1 MGVLFL
7 YEAFNLMST
16 QQPEATLKKRLSL
29 GMRTLIFLA
38 LICSSLA
45 AWAQP
50 LKVAVAGTA
59 HGHSTWILGY
69 KDKESIQ
76 LVGVCEK
83 DTALVNRQ
91 SKRYGFSPSIVYTD
105 LGKMLDAVKPDAVV
119 AFGSI
124 YSHLEVVEACAP
136 RGIHVMVEKPLAV
149 SVEHARK
156 MEALAKKHNIHLLT
170 DYETSWYPSVAKTVQ
185 LALDS
190 NYTGRIRKT
199 VIHDGHQGPKEIGCG
214 PEFLAWLTDP
224 VLNGAGALV
233 DFGCYGANLM
243 THLMKGQQPIAVTAV
258 TRQYKPQIYPKVDD
272 DATIIVDYP
281 DAQCIIQA
289 SWNWPYNRKDMEVYG
304 EKGYIFAPDSKT
316 LVLRQGNKVTNRQVT
331 AQDIPVY
338 EDPFKYLA
346 DVVHGK
352 ISVAPDGLY
361 ALPNNMIVVKILE
374 AAKESARTGKKVK
387 L

>member
-1 MGVLFL
+1 
-7 YEAFNLMST
+7 
-16 QQPEATLKKRLSL
+16 
-29 GMRTLIFLA
+29 MRTIILFVLVCSHLA
-38 LICSSLA
+38 G
-45 AWAQP
+45 WAQP

-69 KDKESIQ
+69 KEKAHIQ
-76 LVGVCEK
+76 LVGVYEK

-91 SKRYGFSPSIVYTD
+91 SKRYGFSPTIIYTD
-105 LGKMLDAVKPDAVV
+105 LGKMLDAVKPEAVV

-149 SVEHARK
+149 SVDHARR
-156 MEALAKKHNIHLLT
+156 MEALARQYNIHLLT

-190 NYTGRIRKT
+190 NYIGRIRKT
-199 VIHDGHQGPKEIGCG
+199 VIHDGHQGPQEIGCG

-243 THLMKGQQPIAVTAV
+243 THLMKGQEPIAVTAV
-258 TRQYKPQIYPKVDD
+258 TRQYKPHIYPKVDD

-304 EKGYIFAPDSKT
+304 DKGYIFAPDSKT
-316 LVLRQGNKVTNRQVT
+316 LVLRQGNKVSSRQVT

-352 ISVAPDGLY
+352 ITVPPDGLY
-361 ALPNNMIVVKILE
+361 ALPNNLTVVKILE
-374 AAKESARTGKKVK
+374 AAKESARTGKKVILQK
-387 L
+387 R

>member
-1 MGVLFL
+1 MCYKNHL
-7 YEAFNLMST
+7 Y
-16 QQPEATLKKRLSL
+16 L
-29 GMRTLIFLA
+29 GMRTFILIL
-38 LICSSLA
+38 LLSRSLSTF
-45 AWAQP
+45 AQS
-50 LKVAVAGTA
+50 LRVAVAGVA
-59 HGHSTWILGY
+59 HGHSTWILNY

-76 LVGVCEK
+76 LAGVYEK
-83 DTALVNRQ
+83 DSALANRYA
-91 SKRYGFSPSIVYTD
+91 KRYGFSPTIIYSD
-105 LGKMLDAVKPDAVV
+105 LGKMLDAVKPQAVL

-124 YSHLEVVEACAP
+124 YSHLEIVEACAP

-149 SVEHARK
+149 SMAHARR
-156 MEALAKKHNIHLLT
+156 MDSLARKYHIYLLT
-170 DYETSWYPSVAKTVQ
+170 NYETSWYPSVAKTFQ

-190 NYTGRIRKT
+190 NYTGQIRKA
-199 VIHDGHQGPKEIGCG
+199 VIHDGHQGPKEIGCS

-243 THLMKGQQPIAVTAV
+243 TRLMKGQQPIAVTAV

-304 EKGYIFAPDSKT
+304 DKGYIFAPDSKT
-316 LVLRQGNKVTNRQVT
+316 LVLRQGNTVTNRRVT
-331 AQDIPVY
+331 AEDISVY

-346 DVVHGK
+346 DVIYGK
-352 ISVAPDGLY
+352 IQVTPDGLY
-361 ALPNNMIVVKILE
+361 ALPNNLTVVKILE
-374 AAKESARTGKKVK
+374 AAKESARTGKKIM
-387 L
+387 LR

>member
-1 MGVLFL
+1 MGIDTIDAVRRRPSENALHL
-7 YEAFNLMST
+7 
-16 QQPEATLKKRLSL
+16 R
-29 GMRTLIFLA
+29 MRTLIL
-38 LICSSLA
+38 LGLLA
-45 AWAQP
+45 ACLAAKAQP
-50 LKVAVAGTA
+50 LKLAVAGIS
-59 HGHSTWILGY
+59 HGHSAWILGY
-69 KDKESIQ
+69 KDKAAIE
-76 LVGVCEK
+76 LAGVYEP
-83 DTALVNRQ
+83 DTALAHRSARKYNLPAGI
-91 SKRYGFSPSIVYTD
+91 YYTD
-105 LGKMLDAVKPDAVV
+105 LGKMLDAVKPEAVL

-149 SVEHARK
+149 SVAHARK
-156 MEALAKKHNIHLLT
+156 MDSLARKFRIHLLT
-170 DYETSWYPSVAKTVQ
+170 NYETSWYPSVAKTFQ

-190 NYTGRIRKT
+190 NYTGQVRKV

-243 THLMKGQQPIAVTAV
+243 THLMRGQQPIAVTAV

-281 DAQCIIQA
+281 GAQCIIQA

-304 EKGYIFAPDSKT
+304 DKGYIFAPDSKKV
-316 LVLRQGNKVTNRQVT
+316 LLRQGNQVSDRVVST
-331 AQDIPVY
+331 QDIAVY

-346 DVVHGK
+346 DVVRGK
-352 ISVAPDGLY
+352 VTVPPDGLY
-361 ALPNNMIVVKILE
+361 ALSNNLIVVKILE
-374 AAKESARTGKKVK
+374 AAKTSARTGQKVLFK
-387 L
+387 

>member
-1 MGVLFL
+1 
-7 YEAFNLMST
+7 
-16 QQPEATLKKRLSL
+16 
-29 GMRTLIFLA
+29 MRTLILFL
-38 LICSSLA
+38 LIASSTLVA
-45 AWAQP
+45 AQP
-50 LKVAVAGTA
+50 LKVAVAGIA

-69 KDKESIQ
+69 KDKQAIE
-76 LVGVCEK
+76 LAGVCEK
-83 DTALVNRQ
+83 DTALANKSAR
-91 SKRYGFSPSIVYTD
+91 RYNLSSDLFYTD
-105 LGKMLDAVKPDAVV
+105 LGKMLDAVKPEAVL

-149 SVEHARK
+149 SVDHARK
-156 MEALAKKHNIHLLT
+156 MEALARKYKIHLLT
-170 DYETSWYPSVAKTVQ
+170 NYETSWYPSVAKTFQ

-190 NYTGRIRKT
+190 NFTGQVRKT

-224 VLNGAGALV
+224 VLNGGGALV

-243 THLMKGQQPIAVTAV
+243 THLMRGQQPVAVTAV
-258 TRQYKPQIYPKVDD
+258 TRQYKPQLYPKVED

-304 EKGYIFAPDSKT
+304 DKGYIFAPDGKR
-316 LVLRQGNKVTNRQVT
+316 LVLRQGNKVTERTVS
-331 AQDIPVY
+331 AQDIAVY

-352 ISVAPDGLY
+352 IQEAPDGLY
-361 ALPNNMIVVKILE
+361 ALPNNLTVVRILE
-374 AAKESARTGKKVK
+374 AAKESARTGKKVI
-387 L
+387 LQ